1 MQRRLLVAFAA
12 TALTVLATVSMATAA
27 TGTEPAGPATPPATS
42 DVRPPSS
49 SQTGTAAAIDPALPT
64 SLERTRA
71 ADLWRGIQNG
81 ETGIVSI
88 PDKKAARLI
97 QTGGVEWLFWRN
109 ERITLL
115 GMASIGAMVGLLALF
130 FLIKG
135 RIRTDAGPSG
145 EKILR
150 FKGYERFGHWMT
162 AIAFLVLAVTG
173 LNTLY
178 GSSLLLPLLGPDI
191 FSTLSRGGK
200 WVHNFG
206 GFVFMAGLLWIF
218 VTWVRH
224 NIWDRYDFNWI
235 LKGGG
240 LILKGVHPPA
250 GKFNFGQK
258 TVFWMVILVG
268 LGLSFTGLTLLMPF
282 WFTTLEQMQLL
293 QLIHAG
299 LGVTL
304 FALML
309 AHIYIG
315 SLGMEDA
322 FDAMGSGWVDLN
334 WAKEHHSAWVEDE
347 IAKGSKSIQPADR
360 AFGQPA
366 E

>member
-1 MQRRLLVAFAA
+1 MQRRLLAPLLAVLLTAFLVINSAA
-12 TALTVLATVSMATAA
+12 AA
-27 TGTEPAGPATPPATS
+27 TGPDTSGPATS

-49 SQTGTAAAIDPALPT
+49 SVTEAQPTPIEPALPT

-71 ADLWRGIQNG
+71 ADLWRDVKDGT
-81 ETGIVSI
+81 TGRVTI
-88 PDKKAARLI
+88 PDQKAARLI
-97 QTGGVEWLFWRN
+97 QTGGTDWMFWRN
-109 ERITLL
+109 DRITLL
-115 GMASIGAMVGLLALF
+115 GTVSIGAMMGLLVLF

-135 RIRTDAGPSG
+135 RIRIDSGPAS

-150 FKGYERFGHWMT
+150 FTGVERFGHWMT
-162 AIAFLVLAVTG
+162 AISFLVLAITG

-178 GSSLLLPLLGPDI
+178 GRDVLLPFMGADA
-191 FSTLSRGGK
+191 FATLSRGGK

-206 GFVFMAGLLWIF
+206 GFVFIAGLLWIF

-224 NIWDRYDFNWI
+224 NFWDRYDFNWI

-240 LILKGVHPPA
+240 LVLKGVHPPA
-250 GKFNFGQK
+250 TKFNFGQK

-268 LGLSFTGLTLLMPF
+268 LGLSFTGLHMLMPF

-293 QLIHAG
+293 QLLHAG

-315 SLGMEDA
+315 SLGMESA
-322 FDAMGSGWVDLN
+322 FDAMSTGWVDLN
-334 WAKEHHSAWVEDE
+334 WAKEHHSVWVDEE
-347 IAKGSKSIQPADR
+347 IAKGSSKIQPNDR